1 MLENIQS
8 KVENKEKIGV
18 KEILTD
24 LELTKT

>member
-8 KVENKEKIGV
+8 KVENKEKIEV